1 MMPSGEGGGAGSG
14 PRITENIRNNRE
26 AAESEAEIADAQVEQ
41 IITKSIEKEQERN
54 RILQQRASILGE
66 IGKMRSFEL
75 EMEKSFLTNANIALQ
90 DLKREQ
96 EVEQAKLDLVKQ
108 QIDQMTLL
116 SEDRRKKLKEEI
128 QSAKNAGEVL
138 DILQKQAGKMEDM
151 KQTQE
156 DLNNIGK
163 KVATTFG
170 MQADTSATILGQ
182 TTQMIQKL
190 EVIRGEQG
198 FGGVALSIGTAA
210 MEAFSL
216 ERVMASI
223 VESAFEFAKEMD
235 NASKAFGKTTGFDI
249 AGVNDQL
256 LEASRMGELSGVTI
270 TKAGSAFT
278 TLSSNMSNFK
288 MSAGSANVELI
299 ETVTLLE
306 NIGVTGA
313 SSTKSLDI
321 MTAAMGRTN
330 EEANKLTITFATMG
344 RSINVHGSKMIE
356 QFNNNASEL
365 ISFGPKM
372 ESVFKNLAIQAKLT
386 GISMQ
391 SLINTAKKFDTFES
405 ATKQVAQ
412 MNAVLGTNLSSM
424 ELMNMTHDER
434 IAKIREE
441 VKASVGNFNTLDR
454 YSQMYIQQAMGVG
467 SVEEASRLL
476 NMSQSEYLDNQSKM
490 QEAAD
495 TQEKLAELT
504 KEYVPML
511 EKMKLNFMAIV
522 REFDPLIKGFA
533 NILQFFAD
541 SPNLLKGL
549 IGAVAVL
556 RVGLLLAGS
565 AAGYASAQMGAF
577 TLAIQLIAL
586 GFGFIMGGD
595 YAMGISI
602 MIAGVI
608 LLGVSF
614 RYLRK
619 EVEDSTGKFGLLAK
633 IFGKKINPPFI
644 NAFAHMAVGVVMMA
658 LALKLVSGQGIIAAV
673 AMALLA
679 GAFALAFY
687 AFAAMTTA
695 IKELIE
701 VFIGSV
707 DILPQVA
714 AGMYMIA
721 GAMLAMGFAAMV
733 SAYSMLIFLTGF
745 GAIAAIV
752 AIATGVEALN
762 SMGES
767 MDAIGSGMERFANG
781 LAKVVGIAKEM
792 TGISQNAF
800 MAFSTKGSETSA
812 IISSND
818 LIKTAVSGKINVDVN
833 IPEIKSPT
841 VNLSV
846 YLNGFKLDINDN
858 DIARVVVGAAQ

>member
-1 MMPSGEGGGAGSG
+1 MMPSGEGTGGGSG

-41 IITKSIEKEQERN
+41 IITKSIEKEQELN
-54 RILQQRASILGE
+54 RILKERASLLGK
-66 IGKMRSFEL
+66 IGKMRSLEFEL
-75 EMEKSFLTNANIALQ
+75 EKSFLTNANIELQ
-90 DLKREQ
+90 
-96 EVEQAKLDLVKQ
+96 KLDRSSEVNEEIKQ
-108 QIDQMTLL
+108 IVQDQVDQMELL
-116 SEDRRKKLKEEI
+116 SDERRAQLVADIEA
-128 QSAKNAGEVL
+128 AKNAGELL
-138 DILQKQAGKMEDM
+138 DIIQKQAGRMEDM

-156 DLNNIGK
+156 ELNNIGT

-170 MQADTSATILGQ
+170 MQADISKTILGQ
-182 TTQMIQKL
+182 TTEMVQKL
-190 EVIRGEQG
+190 YVINSEQG
-198 FGGVALSIGTAA
+198 FGGVVASLGAAA

-223 VESAFEFAKEMD
+223 VEEAFKLSKEMD

-249 AGVNDQL
+249 GGVNDQL
-256 LEASRMGELSGVTI
+256 LEASRLGELSGVKI
-270 TKAGSAFT
+270 TDAGTAFA

-288 MSAGSANVELI
+288 MSATSANVELI

-306 NIGVTGA
+306 KFGVQ
-313 SSTKSLDI
+313 SSNSAKSLDI
-321 MTAAMGRTN
+321 MTTAMGRTN
-330 EEANKLTITFATMG
+330 EEATSLTISLATMG

-365 ISFGPKM
+365 ISFGPRM

-495 TQEKLAELT
+495 TQEQLAELT

-511 EKMKLNFMAIV
+511 EKMKLNFMSIV

-533 NILQFFAD
+533 AILQYFAD
-541 SPNLLKGL
+541 SPGALKLLVGGL
-549 IGAVAVL
+549 GFARVALVAFGTSAGFANAQTAAFSL
-556 RVGLLLAGS
+556 GL
-565 AAGYASAQMGAF
+565 
-577 TLAIQLIAL
+577 QLIAMGIML
-586 GFGFIMGGD
+586 MMSGEWWTGIFIAAAGILLLTIAFGFLNHELEETSFGFN
-595 YAMGISI
+595 
-602 MIAGVI
+602 I
-608 LLGVSF
+608 LS
-614 RYLRK
+614 
-619 EVEDSTGKFGLLAK
+619 K

-707 DILPQVA
+707 DVLPQVA
-714 AGMYMIA
+714 FGMYMIA
-721 GAMLAMGFAAMV
+721 GAMLAMGIAAMV
-733 SAYSMLIFLTGF
+733 SASSMLLFLTGF

-752 AIATGVEALN
+752 AITAGVTALN

-767 MDAIGSGMERFANG
+767 MDVIGSGMERFANG

-800 MAFSTKGSETSA
+800 MAFTTKGSETSA

-818 LIKTAVSGKINVDVN
+818 LIKTAVSGKISVDVN

-846 YLNGFKLDINDN
+846 YLNGFKIDTNNN
-858 DIARVVVGAAQ
+858 DIARVVVEAAQ